1 MTFLQS
7 LFTSQSK
14 KQRKAKKQRQ
24 IIKVRNEIN
33 NHSKTLKKYK
43 NRKSPPY
50 PANGVNCGKKMIG
63 NDGNMYI
70 STQNK
75 NYTCIWKK
83 YKR

>member
-1 MTFLQS
+1 MTFLKS
-7 LFTSQSK
+7 LINKFSFPTK
-14 KQRKAKKQRQ
+14 KQRKKPRQ
-24 IIKVRNEIN
+24 ISIKEIRNK
-33 NHSKTLKKYK
+33 HSKTLKKYK

-63 NDGNMYI
+63 NDGNMYV

-83 YKR
+83 SKK